1 MASTRWTQVVL
12 SIAAAAMLV
21 SAAGLALA
29 ADGHEARALTN
40 CSVSDYSLDS
50 EEMAFLGLINQYRAD
65 NGLGAL
71 TISTN
76 LNRAAHW
83 MGNDLGVNNYF
94 AHTDSLGRSPYSRAI
109 DCGYPAGAGENLAA
123 GSAWDTAQEAFVAW
137 QNSPGHNAN
146 MLGTYYKQIGIARV
160 QVPGSQYTWYW
171 VTNFGAT
178 DDGTGGGGQPTN
190 TPTPTNTS
198 VPATATPTKTSV
210 PPTTTNT
217 AVPPTATNTPQGQP
231 TSGATPTNTPVPPSA
246 TPTNV
251 APTAT
256 QTTPS
261 GNGGGTPTP
270 PTTPTATPTATHTP
284 ASGGNTA
291 TPTATKTPT
300 PTATP
305 TKAAATPTATPT
317 ATTAAGSL
325 PLVPGSANL
334 VGWPGTESDPETALA
349 SIADTIEIVFHWDP
363 ETEEWER
370 YGPGLPW
377 YVNSL
382 KELAQGE
389 AYWVIMK

>member
-12 SIAAAAMLV
+12 SLAAAAMLA

-29 ADGHEARALTN
+29 GDRGDAHALTN

-50 EEMAFLGLINQYRAD
+50 EEMAFLALINQYRAD

-123 GSAWDTAQEAFVAW
+123 GSAWDSAQEAFVAW

-198 VPATATPTKTSV
+198 APATATPTKTPV
-210 PPTTTNT
+210 PPTATNT
-217 AVPPTATNTPQGQP
+217 AVPPTATNTPAGQP
-231 TSGATPTNTPVPPSA
+231 TSAATPTNTPVPPTA
-246 TPTNV
+246 TP
-251 APTAT
+251 AT
-256 QTTPS
+256 PP
-261 GNGGGTPTP
+261 GGGGSTPTS
-270 PTTPTATPTATHTP
+270 TATPTATPTASPTATKTP
-284 ASGGNTA
+284 TAGGNTA
-291 TPTATKTPT
+291 TPTPTKTPT

-305 TKAAATPTATPT
+305 TKAATTPTATPT
-317 ATTAAGSL
+317 ATTPAGSL

-334 VGWPGTESDPETALA
+334 VGWPGANGDAEAALA
-349 SIADTIEIVFHWDP
+349 PIADAIEIVYGWDP
-363 ETEEWER
+363 VSGEWQR
-370 YGPGLPW
+370 YGPDLPW

-382 KELAQGE
+382 TTLMQGE
-389 AYWVIMK
+389 AYWVITK